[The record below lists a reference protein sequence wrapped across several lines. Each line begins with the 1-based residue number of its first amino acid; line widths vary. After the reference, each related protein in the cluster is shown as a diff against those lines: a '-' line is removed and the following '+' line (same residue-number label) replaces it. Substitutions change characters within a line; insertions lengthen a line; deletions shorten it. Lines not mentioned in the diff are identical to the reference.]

1 MPSHGTT
8 TEPAGL
14 PRGPSAILLRDS
26 APAPAADTSWVPAT
40 FRALRH
46 RNYRLYFLGQLI
58 SLLGT
63 LVQST
68 ALMWLTYQLTH
79 ESGWTSLIAA
89 IQVLPAFFLG
99 PLGGALAD
107 RCPKRSLIFW
117 TQAIYLVLALVLAFL
132 VLGGA
137 ATRWYLLVIALA
149 NGLVNAVD
157 LPARLAFVM
166 DMVGRDD
173 LVNAVALNSLLFN
186 VARAL
191 GPALGGLLLLE
202 LGAGVCFLLNGLS
215 YFAVLAALA
224 AMDVDGLGSPGP
236 GKDRGGLLA
245 LLDGFGYLARKPA
258 LAGLVGLAGVLTL
271 FGWSFIVLL
280 PALAQRQLGVRE
292 QGYGLLLSGTGLG
305 ALVAAL
311 LVAKYGSLE
320 RRRLFLVGGACLTT
334 AAVFGLSLTRGLPA
348 AVACCALLGCGL
360 ILFFATCQS
369 VVQLSASD
377 QNRGRIMGLWSMVI
391 CGALPLGNLLA
402 GRAADLWTEAVV
414 LRADALGCA
423 ATVVALVV
431 LFALWHRP
439 AETAG

>member
-1 MPSHGTT
+1 MPPNGTS

-14 PRGPSAILLRDS
+14 PQAPPPFRFREGGP
-26 APAPAADTSWVPAT
+26 PAGPARTTRMPPT

-46 RNYRLYFLGQLI
+46 RNYRLYFFGQLV

-68 ALMWLTYQLTH
+68 ALMWLTYQLTR

-89 IQVLPAFFLG
+89 VQVLPAFFLG

-107 RCPKRSLIFW
+107 RGPKRSLIFW
-117 TQAIYLVLALVLAFL
+117 TQAVYLLLALLLAGL
-132 VLGGA
+132 VLGGT
-137 ATRWYLLVIALA
+137 ATRWHLLVIALA

-191 GPALGGLLLLE
+191 GPALGGLLLVW
-202 LGAGVCFLLNGLS
+202 LGAGVCFLLNALS

-224 AMDVDGLGSPGP
+224 AMDVDGAGAGPGP
-236 GKDRGGLLA
+236 ERGGLRTFLG
-245 LLDGFGYLARKPA
+245 GFGHLAGRPL
-258 LAGLVGLAGVLTL
+258 LAGLILLAGVLTL

-280 PALAQRQLGVRE
+280 PALAQRQLGAQE
-292 QGYGLLLSGTGLG
+292 EGYGLLLSGTGSG

-311 LVAKYGSLE
+311 LVASFGSLE
-320 RRRLFLVGGACLTT
+320 RRRLFLVGGSCLT
-334 AAVFGLSLTRGLPA
+334 AAALFGLSLARGLPE

-402 GRAADLWTEAVV
+402 GWAADLWTEAAV
-414 LRADALGCA
+414 LRADAAGCA
-423 ATVVALVV
+423 AVVLALVV
-431 LFALWHRP
+431 LFALGRKP
-439 AETAG
+439 LAA

>member
-1 MPSHGTT
+1 MPPDGTS

-14 PRGPSAILLRDS
+14 SQAPPPLLFRDR
-26 APAPAADTSWVPAT
+26 APPAEPARASRLPAT

-46 RNYRLYFLGQLI
+46 RNYRLYFLGQLV

-89 IQVLPAFFLG
+89 VQVLPAFFLG

-117 TQAIYLVLALVLAFL
+117 TQAVYLLLALLLAGL

-137 ATRWYLLVIALA
+137 ATRWYLLAIALA

-191 GPALGGLLLLE
+191 GPALGGVLLVW

-224 AMDVDGLGSPGP
+224 AMDVDGGGTGP
-236 GKDRGGLLA
+236 GHERGGLRTFLG
-245 LLDGFGYLARKPA
+245 GFGH
-258 LAGLVGLAGVLTL
+258 LAGRPKLACLILLAGVLTL

-280 PALAQRQLGVRE
+280 PALAQRQFGVHE
-292 QGYGLLLSGTGLG
+292 EGYGLLLSGTGSG

-311 LVAKYGSLE
+311 LVASFGSLE

-334 AAVFGLSLTRGLPA
+334 AALFGLSLARGLPT
-348 AVACCALLGCGL
+348 AVVCCALLGCGL

-414 LRADALGCA
+414 LRADAAGCA
-423 ATVVALVV
+423 AAVLALVV
-431 LFALWHRP
+431 LFAVWRKP
-439 AETAG
+439 QAA